1 MAAVN
6 DTPVSHIEWR
16 SPDPQACAAFLE
28 RLFGWQFRAHGSRY
42 LEYCT
47 STLCLGLMHEAS
59 PPSPGACQA
68 YLRVGHLEPLLA
80 RVQALNGEVALSPR
94 EIPGYGRYARLATP
108 AGTVIGL
115 FEPPASDRT
124 DSPRDSQLV

>member
-1 MAAVN
+1 MSAVD

-28 RLFGWQFRAHGSRY
+28 ALFGWQFHAHGSRY

-47 STLCLGLMHEAS
+47 NTLCLGLMHEAT

-68 YLRVGHLEPLLA
+68 YLRVNHLETLLA
-80 RVQALNGEVALSPR
+80 RARALNGEVALSPR

-115 FEPPASDRT
+115 FEARRPDQG